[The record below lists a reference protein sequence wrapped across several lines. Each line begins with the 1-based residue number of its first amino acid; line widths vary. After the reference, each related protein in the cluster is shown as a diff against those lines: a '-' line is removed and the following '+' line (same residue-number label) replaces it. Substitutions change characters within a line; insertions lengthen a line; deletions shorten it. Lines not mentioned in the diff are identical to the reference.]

1 MKFICS
7 FLRQYK
13 GKSETYVFPNVEDV
27 MEVSE
32 ENVLKRLMVIKEHRN
47 KFTFNM

>member
-1 MKFICS
+1 MFPCLIKHISKGINGIMFICN
-7 FLRQYK
+7 FLKQYK

-32 ENVLKRLMVIKEHRN
+32 ENILKR
-47 KFTFNM
+47 